1 MVRKLRKPILFC
13 LVILL
18 VLVSSSCS
26 RKPPIESSGYCSEI
40 GQTRY
45 LDETFEVCLQKGADL
60 AWFSEGSEIEMLI
73 AVGRSVARIEANNSD
88 VWEALLNKLNLVT
101 EADKALVWDNLIS
114 TDLLAK
120 AISKVSADDQRWD
133 DLQVSLGKF
142 QSAEANWKL
151 AIDDW
156 SQLAIREIKDK
167 GSVTFEER
175 RRVNK
180 IMNDAADKMENIFDY
195 EVAPNLKPFISS
207 KLSEIGIQNETTAVK
222 LTFAYLKYLGK

>member
-1 MVRKLRKPILFC
+1 MFPTGTLVRIC
-13 LVILL
+13 
-18 VLVSSSCS
+18 SSN
-26 RKPPIESSGYCSEI
+26 GNSE
-40 GQTRY
+40 
-45 LDETFEVCLQKGADL
+45 
-60 AWFSEGSEIEMLI
+60 
-73 AVGRSVARIEANNSD
+73 
-88 VWEALLNKLNLVT
+88 
-101 EADKALVWDNLIS
+101 
-114 TDLLAK
+114 
-120 AISKVSADDQRWD
+120 VSADDQRWD

-156 SQLAIREIKDK
+156 SQLAFREIKDK